1 MENREENLQELLVE
15 FGLAH
20 KRVEELQ
27 AREKKLSQELEA
39 SRINEARYRQIVQN
53 ANSIIMLMDTRGN
66 IRFLNQFA
74 QRFFG
79 FYEKDVLG
87 LNIVGTIVAKTDL
100 SGNDLTQMIKD
111 ITSNPELHSVNEN
124 ENIRSSGER
133 VRILWTNKAIID
145 SSGAIK
151 EILCIGNEVAKPSQK
166 R

>member
-1 MENREENLQELLVE
+1 LDGDETLQELLIE
-15 FGLAH
+15 FGLAR

-27 AREKKLSQELEA
+27 AREKQYLRELEA
-39 SRINEARYRQIVQN
+39 LRQSESMYRQIVQN
-53 ANSIIMLMDTRGN
+53 ANSIIMVMDTQGN

-87 LNIVGTIVAKTDL
+87 LNIVGTIVAKADA
-100 SGNDLTQMIKD
+100 SGNDLIQMIKE

-133 VRILWTNKAIID
+133 VRVLWTNKAIMD
-145 SSGAIK
+145 SSGTIK

>member
-1 MENREENLQELLVE
+1 MEAGDENLQELLIE
-15 FGLAH
+15 FGLAR

-27 AREKKLSQELEA
+27 ILEKQHLQELEA
-39 SRINEARYRQIVQN
+39 LRRSEARYRQIVQN
-53 ANSIIMLMDTRGN
+53 ANSIIMIMDTQGN

-87 LNIVGTIVAKTDL
+87 LNIVGTLVAKTDS
-100 SGNDLTQMIKD
+100 SGKDLTQMIKD
-111 ITSNPELHSVNEN
+111 ITTNPELYSVNEN
-124 ENIRSSGER
+124 ENIRISGER
-133 VRILWTNKAIID
+133 VRVLWTNKAIMD

-151 EILCIGNEVAKPSQK
+151 EILCIGNEVAKSGQK

>member
-1 MENREENLQELLVE
+1 MESGNENLQELLIE
-15 FGLAH
+15 FGLAR

-27 AREKKLSQELEA
+27 AREKKLLQELEA
-39 SRINEARYRQIVQN
+39 LGQSEARYRQIVQN
-53 ANSIIMLMDTRGN
+53 ANSIIMVMDTRGN

-87 LNIVGTIVAKTDL
+87 LNIVGTIVAKTDA

-111 ITSNPELHSVNEN
+111 ITASPELHSVNEN

-133 VRILWTNKAIID
+133 VRVLWTNKAVLD

-151 EILCIGNEVAKPSQK
+151 EILCIGNEVARPSQK
-166 R
+166 K